1 MIHISKCLSNKD
13 KIDTWLSSIASIF
26 LIKDEVCTH
35 LQFFEQLVLNHIS
48 LLWAVSVRTAQKLKG
63 LEWNQHR
70 HISIISPSESVNPR
84 VIGRCKRSTCIQEK
98 NKKYIRRLSSAR
110 TYQVWERL
118 IIRQTK
124 ASTVTTSRMQLIG
137 QIDKVILNTRIWGW
151 TKQYNLHLDV
161 SSVETRNY
169 IKKEK

>member
-1 MIHISKCLSNKD
+1 MYAPPVFRTTGIEPYLIAMSWVSPHGSKIEGTRMKSAPAYIYHKPKWVSNSQGHTAD
-13 KIDTWLSSIASIF
+13 VRGEHASR
-26 LIKDEVCTH
+26 K
-35 LQFFEQLVLNHIS
+35 
-48 LLWAVSVRTAQKLKG
+48 
-63 LEWNQHR
+63 
-70 HISIISPSESVNPR
+70 
-84 VIGRCKRSTCIQEK
+84 KRR
-98 NKKYIRRLSSAR
+98 YWRLSSAR

-124 ASTVTTSRMQLIG
+124 ASTVTMSRMQLIG

-169 IKKEK
+169 IKKKTSKRRNYDTLFDS